1 MKKYQIIIILIAML
15 TLATL
20 TSCKTIKV
28 SGVAYQS
35 MRLKNPVSENEVTSD
50 ATIIVYCYINEL
62 GALDVKIKNNTDV
75 IMTIDRTKSFFRD
88 GDNNAIPYYDPN
100 IIANTQSTTQG
111 NTAGTSVNMGAIANA
126 VGIGG
131 ALGTAL
137 SGINVAE
144 TDSYSTTKSN
154 TTYYIDQPELHIP
167 PHSSAS
173 MGRLFNI
180 SGIGD
185 SFLREALLKSTDNIH
200 NNFTSDHT
208 YASCNIC
215 ISYSVDNGNSYETI
229 ITDIY
234 ANSILI
240 SKVKQKGKVNDALR
254 VIYTNKDDVFAEPWF
269 LMHFG
274 SQAYNNDYRSENNY
288 ISNKYFITN
297 YK

>member
-1 MKKYQIIIILIAML
+1 MKKYQIIIILIVL
-15 TLATL
+15 FTLATL

-35 MRLKNPVSENEVTSD
+35 MRLKNPVSENEVHSD
-50 ATIIVYCYINEL
+50 ATIIVYYYINEL

-88 GDNNAIPYYDPN
+88 GNNNAIPYYDHN
-100 IIANTQSTTQG
+100 IIANTHSTTQG
-111 NTAGTSVNMGAIANA
+111 NTTGTSVNMGAVANA
-126 VGIGG
+126 AGIGG

-137 SGINVAE
+137 SGITVAE
-144 TDSYSTTKSN
+144 SDSYSTTKSN

-173 MGRLFNI
+173 LGKLFTI
-180 SGIGD
+180 SGIGA
-185 SFLREALLKSTDNIH
+185 SFLGEAILKSSDNIY

-208 YASCNIC
+208 YASCNLC
-215 ISYSVDNGNSYETI
+215 ISYTVDNGNTFETI

-234 ANSILI
+234 ANSIVI

-254 VIYTNKDDVFAEPWF
+254 VIYTNKKDTFAEPWY
-269 LMHFG
+269 LMHFE
-274 SQAYNNDYRSENNY
+274 SQTNGDDYRPGDDF
-288 ISNKYFITN
+288 IPNKYFIAN

>member
-1 MKKYQIIIILIAML
+1 MKKPKILIILIALFTL
-15 TLATL
+15 TII

-35 MRLKNPVSENEVTSD
+35 MRLNYPVSENEVTSD

-75 IMTIDRTKSFFRD
+75 IMTIDKTKSFFRD

-111 NTAGTSVNMGAIANA
+111 NTAETSVNMGTIANA
-126 VGIGG
+126 AGIGG

-144 TDSYSTTKSN
+144 SDSYSTTKSN

-173 MGRLFNI
+173 LGKLFTI
-180 SGIGD
+180 SGIGA
-185 SFLREALLKSTDNIH
+185 SFLGEAILKSSDNIY

-208 YASCNIC
+208 YASCNLC
-215 ISYSVDNGNSYETI
+215 ISYTVDNGNTYETI